1 MEYDGERDE
10 ENMSRLKDDY
20 EIQKRQEYLQK
31 TNQENEA
38 KRILGK
44 ESVTAEEIEKVF
56 ELYGEEDLFKE
67 YLVNGAI
74 LTCEQSTRKPQEVKV
89 RDEVLNFSVK
99 DNGITAGNVPVDKD
113 KVLGKLTVTQTK
125 RAEVRSEKHA
135 TTVDYCFDRNIPSF
149 GNCKNIQ
156 YNDSEKEKLLEGA
169 AKDKAH
175 GNCKYLVS
183 IMDEWE
189 DEDLQK
195 SPLQYDTRAGLKDGL
210 TMTNMLFCSHG
221 GWIYPVTSGQSDYN
235 QQEIM
240 QLMMRKM
247 DAYLD
252 SDLSEAE
259 VEKAIKYLSLFL
271 PEIASVKE
279 KKPEEEDEWEKE
291 WADKWKDD
299 KFDSYIKA
307 WTFYWNQKIEDG
319 KLYKDSQIV
328 IRPEVVK
335 AMIMRES
342 GWGTGSKMNAN
353 RDVMQALH
361 PGDYALWIL
370 SGYNPKQLKEN
381 GGKMYHWGTDE
392 YVVWAK
398 DGTNYSN
405 ASMRTGFDYYAYGD
419 EDTPP
424 DQCITTTEQAE
435 LGNGLGVLRENVITV
450 ITGNESK
457 EIRESDAWKNQQ
469 NKESPAGEYLI
480 HYDRVT
486 PNLSIACG
494 IRYLVYQT
502 KEKGSEAGGVRGY
515 NGDGTENKTGKKDGY
530 AKDINTH
537 LEHLIDSNGQ
547 SVGRLQE

>member
-1 MEYDGERDE
+1 MESAVTGYDGGRDE
-10 ENMSRLKDDY
+10 ENMSRIKDDY

-31 TNQENEA
+31 ANQENET

-56 ELYGEEDLFKE
+56 EIYGEEDLFKE

-89 RDEVLNFSVK
+89 QDEVLNFSVT
-99 DNGITAGNVPVDKD
+99 DNRITAGDVPVDKD

-169 AKDKAH
+169 AKDKTH

-195 SPLQYDTRAGLKDGL
+195 SPLQFDTIDGMKDGL

-235 QQEIM
+235 QEEVKQFFM
-240 QLMMRKM
+240 KKM

-252 SDLSEAE
+252 GDLSEAE

-279 KKPEEEDEWEKE
+279 KKPEEQDAWEKE

-307 WTFYWNQKIEDG
+307 WTYYWNQKIDDGLFEDATF
-319 KLYKDSQIV
+319 QI
-328 IRPEVVK
+328 RTEVVK
-335 AMIMRES
+335 AMIMKES
-342 GWGTGSKMNAN
+342 SLGEITEKNKMNTN

-370 SGYNPKQLKEN
+370 SGYSPKQLKEN

-398 DGTNYSN
+398 DGTNYKA
-405 ASMRTGFDYYAYGD
+405 ASMNSD
-419 EDTPP
+419 DTFNENA
-424 DQCITTTEQAE
+424 TEQAGLE
-435 LGNGLGVLRENVITV
+435 KGLGVLRDNVVTV
-450 ITGNESK
+450 IEPPYDD
-457 EIRESDAWKNQQ
+457 EVPPIIRFAN
-469 NKESPAGEYLI
+469 GEYLI
-480 HYDRVT
+480 HFDRVT
-486 PNLSIACG
+486 PNMSIACG
-494 IRYLVYQT
+494 IRHLAYHT
-502 KEKGSEAGGVRGY
+502 KIAECSELGGVRGY
-515 NGDGTENKTGKKDGY
+515 NGGGQEEVTGVDDAY
-530 AKDINTH
+530 AKDINEH
-537 LEHLIDSNGQ
+537 LDHLIDSDGK
-547 SVGRLQE
+547 SVERLQK